1 MKKLFALFKPN
12 RWTDH
17 LIQFF
22 IVLLSITIAFNLEGY
37 RQKVNERKEELEN
50 LHSLLEDLKQDINYF
65 DLRVQVNEEKL
76 NIIKHFQNNAINTI
90 SAKDDWFTQL
100 RMITDKEKR
109 FTPMDITYTSMM
121 NSGKLG
127 TIKNRNVRNFVIQIY
142 HRVYSI
148 IQEEQQLF
156 NTRSV
161 YVQTY
166 RVETYKYD
174 EKNDMIHF
182 IQPKFM
188 TFLRDEK
195 VNIESIINYYRSCIK
210 ECTGLIKSIEQEIEN

>member
-1 MKKLFALFKPN
+1 M
-12 RWTDH
+12 
-17 LIQFF
+17 IQFF

-127 TIKNRNVRNFVIQIY
+127 TIKNRHVRNFVIQIY

-182 IQPKFM
+182 TQPKFM

-210 ECTGLIKSIEQEIEN
+210 ECTGLIRSIEQEIEN